1 MPGHDPVPLAVA
13 KTLTGQPYSIGVC
26 VSPARAGQ
34 RDYALVKMIAR
45 RLMLCA
51 AALLAAAC
59 ARTVDGTAVP
69 ALGAGPSLAGVD
81 VDRVLLDQSRMQAI
95 TGADEHLTIIPSM
108 DGKSPVDI
116 DTLAKIA
123 PPECRFVYAD
133 TATFG
138 PDIEAFHKTTFQY
151 PPRGGL
157 ISEGAAAYR
166 DAGAAPQAFDA
177 LVATGPQLR
186 DELRRTGIRR
196 RLERRRPVAGDPAR
210 RLRPQLPAKAAVLVE
225 VTFCGFPESV
235 PALVITNIAA
245 NVPG

>member
-1 MPGHDPVPLAVA
+1 
-13 KTLTGQPYSIGVC
+13 
-26 VSPARAGQ
+26 
-34 RDYALVKMIAR
+34 MIAR

-59 ARTVDGTAVP
+59 ARTVDGAAVP
-69 ALGAGPSLAGVD
+69 GFGAGPIFSGID
-81 VDRVLLDQSRMQAI
+81 VDRVLLDQSRMQAV
-95 TGADEHLTIIPSM
+95 TGADERLTIIPSM
-108 DGKSPVDI
+108 DGRSPVDI

-123 PPECRFVYAD
+123 PPQCRFVYAD

-166 DAGAAPQAFDA
+166 DAGTAHHAFDA
-177 LVATGPQLR
+177 LVTAVRSCADSSAGR
-186 DELRRTGIRR
+186 GYVGSWSSDERS
-196 RLERRRPVAGDPAR
+196 LETRPGDCGR
-210 RLRPQLPAKAAVLVE
+210 NYLQKAVVMVE

>member
-1 MPGHDPVPLAVA
+1 ML
-13 KTLTGQPYSIGVC
+13 
-26 VSPARAGQ
+26 
-34 RDYALVKMIAR
+34 KMIVH

-59 ARTVDGTAVP
+59 TRMADGTALP
-69 ALGAGPSLAGVD
+69 GFGAGTNLSGVD
-81 VDRVLLDQSRMQAI
+81 VDQVLLDQSRMRAI

-123 PPECRFVYAD
+123 PPQCRFVYAD

-166 DAGAAPQAFDA
+166 DADTARHAFGA
-177 LVATGPQLR
+177 LVATVRDCADSSAGPGYVGAWNA
-186 DELRRTGIRR
+186 DEQSLHT
-196 RLERRRPVAGDPAR
+196 RPGDCGR
-210 RLRPQLPAKAAVLVE
+210 NYLVKSTVLME

-235 PALVITNIAA
+235 STIVITNIAA